1 MRGESRQL
9 GQNADVETG
18 GPPTKPQIE
27 PKGSRAELSS
37 KTAQSAKRGPKN
49 PNKAT
54 KMVETLK
61 KRNRRHQKINP
72 RKNQAP
78 ETESGKNL

>member
-1 MRGESRQL
+1 MCGESRRL

-18 GPPTKPQIE
+18 GPTTKPQIE
-27 PKGSRAELSS
+27 PKESRAELSS
-37 KTAQSAKRGPKN
+37 KTAQSAKKGPKN

-54 KMVETLK
+54 KMVETLRN
-61 KRNRRHQKINP
+61 RNRRHQKTNS

-78 ETESGKNL
+78 ETESGKNR